1 MQLEEQFEDVAST
14 TCVVI
19 LCISLDITLGMIVKR
34 LIDKNMHELSSCKSL
49 VNQDH
54 LATEVGRCENT
65 CRTKEGL
72 SASACCDCFFA
83 TTNTNTTGNSSLKP
97 QCSSPDEVSLAEI

>member
-1 MQLEEQFEDVAST
+1 MGIEWAQRGAHVAST
-14 TCVVI
+14 TFVVI
-19 LCISLDITLGMIVKR
+19 LYISLDLTLGMIVKR

-83 TTNTNTTGNSSLKP
+83 TTTTIPLFPQSSMFF
-97 QCSSPDEVSLAEI
+97 SR

>member
-19 LCISLDITLGMIVKR
+19 LYISLELTLGMIVKR

-65 CRTKEGL
+65 CHTKEGL
-72 SASACCDCFFA
+72 SASACCDCFF
-83 TTNTNTTGNSSLKP
+83 LPPPPLIP
-97 QCSSPDEVSLAEI
+97 QVSLPSIFNVLLQIMSV